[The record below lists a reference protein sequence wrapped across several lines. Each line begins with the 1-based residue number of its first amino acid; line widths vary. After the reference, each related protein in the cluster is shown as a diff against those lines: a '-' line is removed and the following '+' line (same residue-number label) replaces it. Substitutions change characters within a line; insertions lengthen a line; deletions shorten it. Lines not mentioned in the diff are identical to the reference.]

1 MNILQKPIVTEKM
14 NRTTEK
20 FGRYGF
26 IVNPRANK
34 IQIKK
39 AVQDMYNVVVVDVNT
54 MNYTGK
60 VRTRGTRTGFT
71 KGKTAAFKKAFV
83 TLKAGESIDF
93 YSNI

>member
-1 MNILQKPIVTEKM
+1 MNILQKPIITEKM
-14 NRTTEK
+14 TRLGEK
-20 FGRYGF
+20 SGRYGF

-39 AVQDMYNVVVVDVNT
+39 AVQDMYSVVVVDVNT

-60 VRTRGTRTGFT
+60 KKSRGTKTGFT
-71 KGKTAAFKKAFV
+71 TGKTPAFKKAIV
-83 TLKAGESIDF
+83 TLKAGDSIDF